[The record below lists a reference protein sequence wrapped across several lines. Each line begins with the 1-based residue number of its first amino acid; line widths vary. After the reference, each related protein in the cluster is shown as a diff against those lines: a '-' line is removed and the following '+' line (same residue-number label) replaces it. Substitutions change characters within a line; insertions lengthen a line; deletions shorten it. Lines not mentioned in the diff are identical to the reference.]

1 MAYSLILQNLINLRS
16 MNNTIRKIKYS
27 VLDLSPIAIN
37 QTAADAF
44 RNSVDI
50 AQHAE
55 GWGYNRIWFAEHH
68 NMDGIAS
75 SATSVLIGHVAG
87 KTKSIRVG
95 SGGVMLPNHSS
106 LIIAE
111 QFGTL
116 ESLYPGRI
124 DLGLGRAPGS
134 DQATMRAIRKDTGAN
149 HFPEQIQELFQYF
162 SSNQEGARVI
172 ANPGFGLKIPIW
184 ILGSSLYSAELAGR
198 LGLPYSFAGHFA
210 PELMM
215 DAVEVYR
222 SAFTP
227 SQHLKN
233 PYIMIGVQVVAAPT
247 DSEADFLAT
256 TVYQRFLALI
266 KGQSLKMKPPV
277 KDMSGIWSD
286 EEEKYVRAK
295 LSTSVRGGP
304 EKVKQQLIHLANATG
319 ADELIIA
326 SDLYEHKD
334 RLRSYELA
342 AKALRD

>member
-1 MAYSLILQNLINLRS
+1 METSIK
-16 MNNTIRKIKYS
+16 KIKYS
-27 VLDLSPIAIN
+27 VLDLSPIADN
-37 QTAADAF
+37 QIPSDAF
-44 RNSVDI
+44 RNSVDL

-55 GWGYNRIWFAEHH
+55 KWGYNRVWFAEHH

-75 SATSVLIGHVAG
+75 SATAVLIGHVAG
-87 KTKSIRVG
+87 KTSTIRVG
-95 SGGVMLPNHSS
+95 SGGVMLPNHAS
-106 LIIAE
+106 LVIAE

-134 DQATMRAIRKDTGAN
+134 DQATMRAMRRDVSSGQ
-149 HFPEQIQELFQYF
+149 HFPEQVQELFQYF

-172 ANPGFGLKIPIW
+172 ANPGRGLKIPIW
-184 ILGSSLYSAELAGR
+184 LLGSSLFSAELAGR

-215 DAVEVYR
+215 EATHVYR
-222 SAFTP
+222 SSFTP
-227 SQHLKN
+227 SIYLKQ

-247 DSEADFLAT
+247 DEEADFLTT

-277 KDMSGIWSD
+277 KDMAGMWSP
-286 EEEKYVRAK
+286 EEEQYVKAK
-295 LSTSVRGGP
+295 LQTSVRGGP
-304 EKVKQQLIHLANATG
+304 EKIKTQLHHLAKMTG

-326 SDLYEHKD
+326 CDLYDHKD
-334 RLRSYELA
+334 RLRSYEYA
-342 AKALRD
+342 AQALS

>member
-1 MAYSLILQNLINLRS
+1 MP
-16 MNNTIRKIKYS
+16 MKKIKYS
-27 VLDLSPIAIN
+27 VLDLAPIADN

-44 RNSVDI
+44 RNSVDL

-55 GWGYNRIWFAEHH
+55 QWGYNRIWFAEHH

-87 KTKSIRVG
+87 KTSSIRVG
-95 SGGVMLPNHSS
+95 SGGVMLPNHSA
-106 LIIAE
+106 LVIAE

-116 ESLYPGRI
+116 ETLYPGRI

-134 DQATMRAIRKDTGAN
+134 DQATMRAIRRDIGGN
-149 HFPEQIQELFQYF
+149 NFPEQVQELFQYF
-162 SSNQEGARVI
+162 SNNQEGARVI
-172 ANPGFGLKIPIW
+172 ANPGMGLKIPIW
-184 ILGSSLYSAELAGR
+184 LLGSSLFSAELAGR

-215 DAVEVYR
+215 EAAHVYR
-222 SAFTP
+222 QSFSP
-227 SQHLKN
+227 SIHLKK
-233 PYIMIGVQVVAAPT
+233 PYIMIGVQVVGAPT
-247 DSEADFLAT
+247 DEEADFLST

-277 KDMSGIWSD
+277 KSMSGLWSP
-286 EEEKYVRAK
+286 EEEQYVRAK
-295 LSTSVRGGP
+295 LNTSVRGGP
-304 EKVKQQLIHLANATG
+304 EKIKAQLYHLAEATG

-326 SDLYEHKD
+326 SDLYDHKD

-342 AKALRD
+342 AQALS